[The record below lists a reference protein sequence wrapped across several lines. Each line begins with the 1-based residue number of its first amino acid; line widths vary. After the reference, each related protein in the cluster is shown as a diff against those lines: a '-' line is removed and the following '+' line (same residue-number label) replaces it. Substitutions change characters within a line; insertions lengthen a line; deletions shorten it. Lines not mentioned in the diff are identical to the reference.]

1 MKHTEKHPLAAERRK
16 HLKEAASLPLDK
28 RITYYLNYF
37 KGWLIGIPLALILS
51 FVFVKAFFF
60 GPESVLYGYFVNAPG
75 TMHVEEDVFLEDF
88 ISYAGIDSPKE
99 KVYFNSTFS
108 LENAEPAELSKLLSA
123 LTLGEIDF
131 FICEETAY
139 EELALGGLL
148 TDLDAWL
155 TPEEKALYND
165 RLVRFITADRDSSVE
180 PSLCEGKLVAIDV
193 TDSLRLQESGAYEG
207 AARIYFCIAVNAPHK
222 ENTLHFLEWIL
233 QNP

>member
-1 MKHTEKHPLAAERRK
+1 MKQSEKHPLAAERRR
-16 HLKEAASLPLDK
+16 HLKEAAALPLGK

-37 KGWLIGIPLALILS
+37 KGWFIGVPLAVILIL
-51 FVFVKAFFF
+51 FLGNAFFF

-75 TMHVEEDVFLEDF
+75 TMHVEDNIFLEDF
-88 ISYAGIDSPKE
+88 ISYAGIDGQKE

-108 LENAEPAELSKLLSA
+108 LENAQPAELSKLLSA
-123 LTLGEIDF
+123 LTMGEIDF

-180 PSLCEGKLVAIDV
+180 PSLCEGKFVAIDV
-193 TDSLRLQESGAYEG
+193 TDSIRLQESGAYVG
-207 AARIYFCIAVNAPHK
+207 ASRIYFCVAVNAPHK
-222 ENTLHFLEWIL
+222 ENTLLFLEWIL